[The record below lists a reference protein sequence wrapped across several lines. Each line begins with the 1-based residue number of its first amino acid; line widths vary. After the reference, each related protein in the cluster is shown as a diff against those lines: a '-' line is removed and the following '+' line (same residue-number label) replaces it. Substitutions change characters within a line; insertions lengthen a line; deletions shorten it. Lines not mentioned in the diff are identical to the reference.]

1 MQPWIQESENQ
12 DYVEAIEEGKIVKV
26 PKNYAILE
34 GLPILRKYAPPKVQ
48 EKEKQEETPHLLF
61 DDFRKPLKP
70 KSQVLLELIENFHW
84 QISKKRR
91 ELGLTRR
98 QLAKKTGEPDYH
110 IKMLENGI
118 LPKDDFVIVNKIQSA
133 LNLNLRKDQKD
144 FSQSPRSLIKDEPKQ
159 EKARQKEITKERN
172 ENKSQTQDQELKNL
186 AGSDIEIIE

>member
-1 MQPWIQESENQ
+1 MQPWIPELENQ

-26 PKNYAILE
+26 TEEYAKLE
-34 GLPILRKYAPPKVQ
+34 GLPILRRYTPQKVQ
-48 EKEKQEETPHLLF
+48 EKKKQEKTTYLLF

-91 ELGLTRR
+91 EFGLTRR
-98 QLAKKTGEPDYH
+98 QLAQKINEPEYY

-118 LPKDDFVIVNKIQSA
+118 LPKDDFVIINKIQSA
-133 LNLNLRKDQKD
+133 LNINLRKDQKD

-159 EKARQKEITKERN
+159 EKSRQKEITKEKD
-172 ENKSQTQDQELKNL
+172 ENKLQTNDKELNDL
-186 AGSDIEIIE
+186 TGSDVEIIE